1 MRVYCVLDLIQQTP
15 TMCQVAMA
23 AFSSDR
29 RKPAG
34 RNDRRTA
41 EVSRNLKGAL
51 EQAVLLEL
59 APRSQVSIAHASP
72 LVYADCAGRL
82 CCCISLEAPSST
94 KLAAGMMILCRLS
107 IRRLLGSLIMHPP
120 FEIQVVLFL

>member
-1 MRVYCVLDLIQQTP
+1 MDAVCPVWICKYSQCRR
-15 TMCQVAMA
+15 QVALA
-23 AFSSDR
+23 SFSSDR

-59 APRSQVSIAHASP
+59 APRSQVRVVCASHSFD
-72 LVYADCAGRL
+72 ADSTGSLRCCVSLEPISTTESAAGR
-82 CCCISLEAPSST
+82 
-94 KLAAGMMILCRLS
+94 
-107 IRRLLGSLIMHPP
+107 
-120 FEIQVVLFL
+120 